1 MPGLLI
7 KNLPEPLHRK
17 LKERA
22 ARNRR
27 SMTKEALYLLEIVLE
42 QESTQPNE
50 MQTPFQGQFP
60 ITDEW
65 LDNAKREGR
74 A

>member
-27 SMTKEALYLLEIVLE
+27 SMTNEALYLLEMILE
-42 QESTQPNE
+42 QEPIKPSE
-50 MQTPFQGQFP
+50 MPTPFEGEFP

-65 LDNAKREGR
+65 LDAAKREGR

>member
-27 SMTKEALYLLEIVLE
+27 SMTKEALYLLEMSFRAGAPTV
-42 QESTQPNE
+42 SRT
-50 MQTPFQGQFP
+50 TDPF
-60 ITDEW
+60 
-65 LDNAKREGR
+65 
-74 A
+74 